1 MSGKYRKIKI
11 IVAVL
16 LFSIIY
22 TWFIK
27 RGQETDTFDISVI
40 VITISNLF
48 TVLFIVSLFFKI
60 QADNIKKPVSELKKK
75 LIPSFVFFV
84 LSAVVVSLFI
94 FSLSDYVLFLLKG
107 WDTRNFVENLL
118 YKDIPGTFSSLFIGI
133 FVASVVFFYEIWRQS
148 INREQKLREEN
159 LRFRYGNLKAQVN
172 PHFLFNSLNTL
183 SEMVYEDARKTDI
196 CIQKLASVYRYI
208 LENENVDWVPLNEE
222 IEFVKNY
229 FSLRKERDGEK
240 IKLEIRIE
248 NAEKFKII
256 PISLQILVENALK
269 HNIASHDRPLEIN
282 IYREGGSIIVA
293 NIMNSKTVLCNPS
306 GIGLVNLRERIKL
319 MTGKEIVIN
328 QGNSRFIVKLPL
340 ENN

>member
-1 MSGKYRKIKI
+1 M
-11 IVAVL
+11 
-16 LFSIIY
+16 
-22 TWFIK
+22 
-27 RGQETDTFDISVI
+27 
-40 VITISNLF
+40 
-48 TVLFIVSLFFKI
+48 
-60 QADNIKKPVSELKKK
+60 
-75 LIPSFVFFV
+75 
-84 LSAVVVSLFI
+84 
-94 FSLSDYVLFLLKG
+94 
-107 WDTRNFVENLL
+107 
-118 YKDIPGTFSSLFIGI
+118 
-133 FVASVVFFYEIWRQS
+133 
-148 INREQKLREEN
+148 
-159 LRFRYGNLKAQVN
+159 
-172 PHFLFNSLNTL
+172 
-183 SEMVYEDARKTDI
+183 
-196 CIQKLASVYRYI
+196 
-208 LENENVDWVPLNEE
+208 PLNEE

-328 QGNSRFIVKLPL
+328 QENSRFIVKLPL